1 MSLSAL
7 LDKLRWC
14 RKELMEERRELLMLH
29 DEHRA
34 LSERVIRKAAET
46 RDAMVGV
53 TIILTVEEI
62 DHLFARADDDERRRA
77 EHQRKTASR

>member
-1 MSLSAL
+1 MSLSDWLDGLRSCRRAL
-7 LDKLRWC
+7 LQ
-14 RKELMEERRELLMLH
+14 ERQELLMLH

-46 RDAMVGV
+46 RDALVGV

-62 DHLFARADDDERRRA
+62 DRLFMDVSGAERRRS
-77 EHQRKTASR
+77 ERGRKAPAG